1 MTLRCSKLKLK
12 FNSKYHVDLK
22 KNKDEIKTLLKYHL
36 DLATAIVDPGQN
48 VVVDGVDAC
57 MLYDCFF
64 NLQGSDDVKTT
75 YLQCEM

>member
-1 MTLRCSKLKLK
+1 MKSKI
-12 FNSKYHVDLK
+12 YA
-22 KNKDEIKTLLKYHL
+22 KYHL

-48 VVVDGVDAC
+48 VVVDGVHAC